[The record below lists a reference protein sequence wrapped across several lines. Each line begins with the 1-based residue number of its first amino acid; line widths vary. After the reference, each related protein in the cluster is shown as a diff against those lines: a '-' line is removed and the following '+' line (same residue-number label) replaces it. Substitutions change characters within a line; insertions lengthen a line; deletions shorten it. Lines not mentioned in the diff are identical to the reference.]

1 MANHLMFWRSAGL
14 EQAIDHNQPRRG
26 SGHNRRHLSC
36 AEHSPAEVAA
46 FERSLTK
53 PACSPWQKIGVTKH

>member
-14 EQAIDHNQPRRG
+14 EQTIHHNQSRRRTQQD
-26 SGHNRRHLSC
+26 RRHLSC

-46 FERSLTK
+46 FERSLSK
-53 PACSPWQKIGVTKH
+53 PAFSAWQKIGVTKH